1 MEQFIKNIKTW
12 LYKGLKLLWL
22 LAHGA
27 ILPVAIFYLNSSGY
41 LKTASGEIKLSILVP
56 LVVIL
61 ILWIIGMALISMY
74 RFPLDIF
81 KAAQIVLLLFLQ
93 IAVLYLFGDLFFA
106 IYTTFLTSTAAIA
119 IIAGTMS
126 IIAANSKTGLL
137 KGIIIALVVLAI
149 ATWIV
154 FVLSQPFIKEFLKI
168 PNFWEQLI
176 AIVVIVANIGST
188 VANLHRLSIFS
199 GNSDMTAEL
208 DKEWE
213 KWAAPTVI
221 VFILSTVL
229 AFVLGGIY
237 I

>member
-1 MEQFIKNIKTW
+1 
-12 LYKGLKLLWL
+12 
-22 LAHGA
+22 
-27 ILPVAIFYLNSSGY
+27 
-41 LKTASGEIKLSILVP
+41 
-56 LVVIL
+56 
-61 ILWIIGMALISMY
+61 MALISMY

-81 KAAQIVLLLFLQ
+81 KAAQIVSLLFVQ

-106 IYTTFLTSTAAIA
+106 IYTTFLTSVSAIA

-126 IIAANSKTGLL
+126 IIAADSKTGLL

-149 ATWIV
+149 ATWII
-154 FVLSQPFIKEFLKI
+154 FVLSQPFIKKFLEI

-176 AIVVIVANIGST
+176 AIVVIVSNIGST

-199 GNSDMTAEL
+199 GNSDITAEL

-221 VFILSTVL
+221 VFILSAVL